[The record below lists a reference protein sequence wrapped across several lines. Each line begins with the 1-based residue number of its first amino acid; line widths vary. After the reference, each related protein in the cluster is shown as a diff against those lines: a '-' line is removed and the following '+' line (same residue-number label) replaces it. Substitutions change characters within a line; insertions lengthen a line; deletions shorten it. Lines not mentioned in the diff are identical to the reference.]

1 MQRMIWL
8 LGLLCIFLCA
18 LPLDTSAQGLP
29 DLNITPDKMYS
40 VAIFP
45 QSIPIYLTK
54 DIPPKVNI
62 DVSVV
67 KKALSEQIKGHPY
80 LNLISFDE
88 IEKSFKTSDILHT
101 EAFMQAEIDMN
112 YAQTFISGMN
122 YMAAIDILQRV
133 TENYKKS
140 LVQYYRPSTVAQAY
154 QQLAY
159 ALISQYEENPDEF
172 QTLIHSAR
180 LAFVELIRLAPYL
193 VMLEGRQ
200 AHERVVRYDEALEL
214 FLNNDA
220 YRQTAPKDAD
230 ALARKIGADIILM
243 VRLVQQNDGN
253 FNLEI
258 DEYHAKTQKIEYHQ
272 KTIDFNDHNMTSE
285 KVGMDAAWLM
295 SRSYDCL
302 DVPLDPP
309 PPEKQ
314 WRGRFF
320 AELGFSYS
328 SYLGFPTE
336 QILPNLGGHLLV
348 SYLIDPYVFVRA
360 GFEALAVISDSSRE
374 LYDTFQVYQF
384 PIHVGMIKFWNWFG
398 LFFAVG
404 VSFSF
409 STPFAIAHSTI
420 CKTFGRDDLECGVGD
435 VAVTDSGFALSID
448 TLLGMKFGLDP
459 FYFTVEGTANLT
471 AYPML
476 DEKSFRFPVGLR
488 AGIEYWF

>member
-1 MQRMIWL
+1 MRRVIWL
-8 LGLLCIFLCA
+8 LGFLC
-18 LPLDTSAQGLP
+18 LSMCGLMLDCYAEGLP
-29 DLNITPDKMYS
+29 DLNITPDKQYS

-54 DIPPKVNI
+54 EVPPSAHI
-62 DVSVV
+62 DVTVV
-67 KKALSEQIKGHPY
+67 KKALADQIKGHPY

-88 IEKSFKTSDILHT
+88 IEKSFKSADILHT

-140 LVQYYRPSTVAQAY
+140 LIQYYRPSTVAQAY

-172 QTLIHSAR
+172 QHLIHTAR

-200 AHERVVRYDEALEL
+200 SHERVVRYDEALDL
-214 FLNNDA
+214 FLKNDA

-243 VRLVQQNDGN
+243 VRLVQLNDGS

-272 KTIDFNDHNMTSE
+272 KLINFDENVTSE
-285 KVGMDAAWLM
+285 KVGSDATYLM
-295 SRSYDCL
+295 SNSYDCL
-302 DVPLDPP
+302 NVPLDVP

-314 WRGRFF
+314 WESRFL
-320 AELGFSYS
+320 AELGYSYS
-328 SYLGFPTE
+328 AYLGFPTE
-336 QILPNLGGHLLV
+336 QVLPNMGGHLFIT
-348 SYLIDPYVFVRA
+348 YLMDPYVFLRA
-360 GFEALAVISDSSRE
+360 GFEVLAVISDSSRE

-384 PIHVGMIKFWNWFG
+384 PMDVGMIKFWDWFG
-398 LFFAVG
+398 LYFAVG
-404 VSFSF
+404 LTFSF
-409 STPFAIAHSTI
+409 STSFAIAHSTI
-420 CKTFGRDDLECGVGD
+420 CKTFGRGDIECTKDD
-435 VAVTDSGFALSID
+435 VTITDAGFALNID
-448 TLLGMKFGLDP
+448 ALLGMKFGVEP
-459 FYFTVEGTANLT
+459 FYFVLEGTASLT

-476 DEKSFRFPVGLR
+476 DENSFRFPVGLR
-488 AGIEYWF
+488 AGLEYWF